1 MPPSSLPAGINGTG
15 ATTWNVCNT
24 GPPRKCGRV
33 RIEGPERGGRSRTRL
48 FAGSAQRGQHGDR
61 NPQREGEIPDRRR
74 ATRSGA
80 FAQQGVVVRVAPEK
94 AAWHGP
100 NRGSDLCVSRRVRG
114 DKLSGGSRGIPEEL
128 QLDELVDEASG
139 DPRSDPGELDVLR
152 CRCYQRQSSVTN
164 GPTRAPSLA
173 TARHAG
179 PPRGHRS
186 AALTAKCLQ
195 LNQGQCLEASL
206 AWANRTVTKLPR

>member
-1 MPPSSLPAGINGTG
+1 MGRERPPGTC
-15 ATTWNVCNT
+15 ATRDHPENAAVCASRGPKGGVAPVLDFSPGRPSAASTATVTHSGRGRYPT
-24 GPPRKCGRV
+24 GDV
-33 RIEGPERGGRSRTRL
+33 
-48 FAGSAQRGQHGDR
+48 QHG
-61 NPQREGEIPDRRR
+61 R
-74 ATRSGA
+74 ALS
-80 FAQQGVVVRVAPEK
+80 AQQGVVVRVAPEK